1 MDYECTNVF
10 VTFEKEGDR
19 REVLKTLSV
28 GKKYS
33 RNDDPT
39 ALPDPKYMFEGSV
52 LNVVESEHPN
62 SIRWAELN
70 IPVSEKLVRTTI
82 TSGMT
87 CAIIYICTLAVALAE
102 ELSPGFGAAFTIA
115 SVNTPATNGI

>member
-1 MDYECTNVF
+1 MF
-10 VTFEKEGDR
+10 VTFEKERDQ

-52 LNVVESEHPN
+52 LHVVEATEPN

-70 IPVSEKLVRTTI
+70 IPVSDKLKRTTI
-82 TSGMT
+82 TTG
-87 CAIIYICTLAVALAE
+87 ITLVY
-102 ELSPGFGAAFTIA
+102 TIA
-115 SVNTPATNGI
+115 LTTAAAATTISL

>member
-1 MDYECTNVF
+1 MF
-10 VTFEKEGDR
+10 VTFEKERDQ

-52 LNVVESEHPN
+52 LHVVEATEPN

-70 IPVSEKLVRTTI
+70 IPASEKLIRTTI
-82 TSGMT
+82 TT
-87 CAIIYICTLAVALAE
+87 CIICAIIYICTLAVALAE
-102 ELSPGFGAAFTIA
+102 DLSPGFGAAFTIA
-115 SVNTPATNGI
+115 SKYHKLV